1 MVKIVGVKF
10 KNTPKV
16 YYFSPAKGAE
26 YRENQTVIVETAKG
40 VEYGTVVGAVSE
52 VPEEKIVSPLK
63 PILRTATEKDLK
75 RIKEN
80 EEKIPEA
87 MSFMR
92 NAITENN
99 LEMKLIGCEFSFDG
113 KKVSFFFSAEKRVD
127 FRDLVKILAQHF
139 KIRVEL
145 RQVGIRDE
153 TKLLGGIA
161 PCGRPCCCS
170 GCMPDFAKVS
180 IKMAKNQGLHLNPT
194 KISGLCGRLMCCLQ
208 YENDYY
214 EKACKLVPKVG
225 GTVKTPEGE
234 GVVVSNDML
243 KMITKVKISKG
254 DGSEIYKDFAVKD
267 LDFNRKKAEDV
278 SDKEDSDDLDVIP
291 KAMEENDSEF

>member
-10 KNTPKV
+10 RNTPKT
-16 YYFSPAKGAE
+16 YYFSP
-26 YRENQTVIVETAKG
+26 ENGKTYEDGQTVVVETAKG
-40 VEYGTVVGAVSE
+40 LECGTIVGGVTEVEE
-52 VPEEKIVSPLK
+52 DKIVPPLR
-63 PILRTATEKDLK
+63 PIIRFATQKDLA

-92 NAITENN
+92 NSVAELG

-113 KKVSFFFSAEKRVD
+113 KKITFFFSAEKRVD
-127 FRDLVKILAQHF
+127 FRDLVKILASHF
-139 KIRVEL
+139 KLRVEL

-180 IKMAKNQGLHLNPT
+180 IKMAKNQGLHLNPA

-225 GTVKTPEGE
+225 GTVVSPDGE
-234 GVVVSNDML
+234 GTVVSNDML
-243 KMITKVKISKG
+243 KMISKVKIVKS
-254 DGSEIYKDFAVKD
+254 DGGEIYKDFAVSD
-267 LDFNRKKAEDV
+267 LEFARKKQTEEPAEKDN
-278 SDKEDSDDLDVIP
+278 DTDVIP
-291 KAMEENDSEF
+291 ENLREEDAEF

>member
-10 KNTPKV
+10 RNTPKT
-16 YYFSPAKGAE
+16 YYFSP
-26 YRENQTVIVETAKG
+26 ENGKTYEDGQTVVVETAKG
-40 VEYGTVVGAVSE
+40 LECGTVVGGVTE
-52 VPEEKIVSPLK
+52 VEEDKIVPPLR
-63 PILRTATEKDLK
+63 PIIRFATQKDLA

-92 NAITENN
+92 NSVAELG

-113 KKVSFFFSAEKRVD
+113 KKVTFFFSAEKRVD
-127 FRDLVKILAQHF
+127 FRDLVKILASHF
-139 KIRVEL
+139 KLRVEL

-170 GCMPDFAKVS
+170 GSMPDFAKVS
-180 IKMAKNQGLHLNPT
+180 IKMAKNQGLHLNPA

-225 GTVKTPEGE
+225 GTVVSPDGE
-234 GVVVSNDML
+234 GTVVSNDML
-243 KMITKVKISKG
+243 KMISKVKIVKS
-254 DGSEIYKDFAVKD
+254 DGGEIYKDFAVSD
-267 LDFNRKKAEDV
+267 LEFARKKQTEDTAEKDN
-278 SDKEDSDDLDVIP
+278 DTDVIP
-291 KAMEENDSEF
+291 ENLREEDAEF

>member
-10 KNTPKV
+10 KNTPKT
-16 YYFSPAKGAE
+16 YYFSP
-26 YRENQTVIVETAKG
+26 ENGKTYSENETVVVETAKG
-40 VEYGTVVGAVSE
+40 MECGTVVGGVTE
-52 VPEEKIVSPLK
+52 VEDEKIVPPLR
-63 PILRTATEKDLK
+63 PIIRKATEKDLA
-75 RIKEN
+75 RISEN

-92 NAITENN
+92 NSVAELN

-113 KKVSFFFSAEKRVD
+113 KKVTFFFSAEKRVD
-127 FRDLVKILAQHF
+127 FRDLVKILASHF
-139 KIRVEL
+139 KLRVEL

-161 PCGRPCCCS
+161 PCGRACCCS

-180 IKMAKNQGLHLNPT
+180 IKMAKNQGLHLNPA

-208 YENDYY
+208 YENGYY
-214 EKACKLVPKVG
+214 EKACKLVPKIG
-225 GTVKTPEGE
+225 GTVKSPDGE

-243 KMITKVKISKG
+243 KMTSKIKIIKG
-254 DGSEIYKDFAVKD
+254 DGSEIYKDFSVND
-267 LDFNRKKAEDV
+267 LEFARKKPVEENEE
-278 SDKEDSDDLDVIP
+278 KSDDLDVIP
-291 KAMEENDSEF
+291 ENMQEEDKEF